1 MIVDSVKA
9 KFDKYKNT
17 LPKDSYCIVIEDTDE
32 GMINFMSYDTSDS
45 PDVSTG
51 YIILRGFMELLQT
64 HTGYLILR
72 GFMELL
78 QTQVDDVIMHGQAA
92 VFREIDIIK
101 PEVKD
106 KMYNKD
112 NITVLNFNNDK

>member
-17 LPKDSYCIVIEDTDE
+17 LPKDSYCIIMEDTDE
-32 GMINFMSYDTSDS
+32 GMINFMSYDTSDK
-45 PDVSTG
+45 PDVSTA
-51 YIILRGFMELLQT
+51 
-64 HTGYLILR
+64 YLILR
-72 GFMELL
+72 GLMELL

-106 KMYNKD
+106 KMYDKD
-112 NITVLNFNNDK
+112 NITVLKFNNDK

>member
-1 MIVDSVKA
+1 MITDSVKA

-17 LPKDSYCIVIEDTDE
+17 LPKDSYCIIMEDTDE
-32 GMINFMSYDTSDS
+32 GMINFMSYDTSDK
-45 PDVSTG
+45 PDASTA
-51 YIILRGFMELLQT
+51 
-64 HTGYLILR
+64 YLILR
-72 GFMELL
+72 GLMELL

-106 KMYNKD
+106 KMYDKD
-112 NITVLNFNNDK
+112 NITVLKFNNDK

>member
-1 MIVDSVKA
+1 MVSRVCTERMDKVMKDTIKN
-9 KFDKYKNT
+9 KFDEYKKN
-17 LPKDSYCIVIEDTDE
+17 LPKDSFCVIMQDAEN
-32 GMINFMSYDTSDS
+32 GMINFMSYDTSDK
-45 PDVSTG
+45 PDVPTA
-51 YIILRGFMELLQT
+51 
-64 HTGYLILR
+64 YLILR

-106 KMYNKD
+106 KMYDKD
-112 NITVLNFNNDK
+112 NITVLKFNNDK

>member
-1 MIVDSVKA
+1 MIADSVKA

-17 LPKDSYCIVIEDTDE
+17 LPKDSYCVVMQDTDE
-32 GMINFMSYDTSDS
+32 GMINFMSYDTSDK
-45 PDVSTG
+45 PDVSTA
-51 YIILRGFMELLQT
+51 
-64 HTGYLILR
+64 YLILR